1 MPLVYL
7 IQKNSKQEY
16 SINNVKKP
24 QQNTILDIAEALKLS
39 PATISRALNNH
50 PYVKEK
56 TKKDVFE
63 MAAKLGYRR
72 NQMASGLRSNKTNTV
87 GLIVPR
93 ISMFFHAE
101 VITAI
106 QNSLHSYGYNLI
118 ICQSNDSLDLEM
130 ELADTLFSS
139 RVDALI
145 VACTLQTLDC
155 SHFDKLIENGTP
167 VIFYDRVPTGYDK
180 ASIVKGDDFNGGY
193 IATKKLIEAGCKK
206 IAHVSGP
213 LTSNLYL
220 DRHAGFLKAMEA
232 HKLAINPDWLFHQEL
247 TTGNAERA
255 MRQMFDGDDRPD
267 GIFTDNDTTAIAALE
282 FAKAQQIHVPG
293 QLKIVGYSNDPR
305 TSISSPSI
313 TSVEQFPDAV
323 GKKIVSVLIDLLK
336 NNEEH
341 LVKTGVFTIPVEL
354 ISRASTGVNK

>member
-1 MPLVYL
+1 
-7 IQKNSKQEY
+7 
-16 SINNVKKP
+16 VKKT

-56 TKKDVFE
+56 TKQDVIE

-106 QNSLHSYGYNLI
+106 QNSLHSHGYNLI
-118 ICQSNDSLDLEM
+118 ICQSNDSLKLEM
-130 ELADTLFSS
+130 ELADILFSS

-145 VACTLQTLDC
+145 VACTLQTLEC
-155 SHFDKLIENGTP
+155 SHFDKLIEHGTP
-167 VIFYDRVPTGYDK
+167 VIFYDRVPTGYNK

-193 IATKKLIEAGCKK
+193 MATKKLIEAGCKK

-220 DRHAGFLKAMEA
+220 DRHAGFLKAMEEA
-232 HKLAINPDWLFHQEL
+232 GLIVDEYCLFHQEL
-247 TTGNAERA
+247 TALNAKQA
-255 MRQMFDGDDRPD
+255 MQQMFSGGDVPD
-267 GIFTDNDTTAIAALE
+267 GIFTDNDTSAIAALE
-282 FAKAQQIHVPG
+282 FAKAKQILVPD

-323 GKKIVSVLIDLLK
+323 GKKIVEVLIDLLK
-336 NNEEH
+336 NNEKE

-354 ISRASTGVNK
+354 IPRESTDVNKSHNSF